1 MNMRSEADMEGA
13 QNFLDDHINDLMER
27 HDLVRRDEIGIMD
40 VLTYMPAKDLIW
52 VAILVPTEIF
62 DRGFTILI
70 RRLMDM
76 IKRR

>member
-1 MNMRSEADMEGA
+1 MRSEADMEGA